1 MTDWVIIL
9 PFENRFEYKYKRLFQ
24 KYGFKYFA
32 NYEMIALP
40 FIKGR
45 EEQIKRKLFTID
57 NHIKSYKRKKAI
69 FSFVISDK
77 QFANISTNISK
88 KLSRGAWSNYRL
100 KDGSY
105 LFFTYNQLHGTQSI
119 ALTGS
124 QASGQF
130 GLNKRGERVER
141 FYY

>member
-1 MTDWVIIL
+1 MTDWIIIL
-9 PFENRFEYKYKRLFQ
+9 PYKNRFEYKYKRLFQ

-45 EEQIKRKLFTID
+45 EEQIKRKLSAID
-57 NHIKSYKRKKAI
+57 DHIKSYKRKKAI

-77 QFANISTNISK
+77 QFSK
-88 KLSRGAWSNYRL
+88 IDKVVPKKVRLGAWSNYRL

-105 LFFTYNQLHGTQSI
+105 IFFTYNQLQGSQSI

-124 QASGQF
+124 QATGQY
-130 GLNKRGERVER
+130 GLNKQYEKVER